1 MQERA
6 ESIGA
11 TLTVVS
17 RPGGGTAV
25 MMERPNTGDVMSDE
39 VLESMMSM
47 TSGTGT
53 AYGDHEPD
61 GEPATADTST
71 PEPLRQETAT

>member
-1 MQERA
+1 MHERA

-25 MMERPNTGDVMSDE
+25 MIERPNTGDVMSDE

-47 TSGTGT
+47 SAGAAHDGH
-53 AYGDHEPD
+53 DPESEPEAENTPAS
-61 GEPATADTST
+61 EPA
-71 PEPLRQETAT
+71 RQETAP